1 MKIGLTSNHFILK
14 GILFEIGLIAALM
27 YVPFLQV
34 VFGTTAITPICW
46 LYLVLCPL
54 PIVLLDELRKWF
66 LRRAQ
71 N

>member
-1 MKIGLTSNHFILK
+1 
-14 GILFEIGLIAALM
+14 M